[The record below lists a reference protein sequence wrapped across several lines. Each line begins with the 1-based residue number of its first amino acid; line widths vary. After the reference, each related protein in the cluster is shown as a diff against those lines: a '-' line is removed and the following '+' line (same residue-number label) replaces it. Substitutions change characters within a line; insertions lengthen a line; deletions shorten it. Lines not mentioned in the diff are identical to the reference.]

1 MNEVGKLRKGIVQ
14 NAEEGWAA
22 VQRGSF
28 PRGSDRGSQD
38 AVMLGS

>member
-1 MNEVGKLRKGIVQ
+1 MNEVGKLRKGIV
-14 NAEEGWAA
+14 EGWAA

-28 PRGSDRGSQD
+28 PWGSVRGPQD